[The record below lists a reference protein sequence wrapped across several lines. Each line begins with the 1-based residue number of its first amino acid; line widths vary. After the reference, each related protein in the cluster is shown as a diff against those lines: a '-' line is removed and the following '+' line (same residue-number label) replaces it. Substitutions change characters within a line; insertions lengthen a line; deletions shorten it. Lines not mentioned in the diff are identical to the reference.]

1 MKIVM
6 DRCILEDFAA
16 KWRIKI
22 RRERIADMA
31 KVISQY
37 C

>member
-6 DRCILEDFAA
+6 DRCILEDFSA
-16 KWRIKI
+16 KWRIKF
-22 RRERIADMA
+22 RREKIAEMA

>member
-6 DRCILEDFAA
+6 DRCILEDFVA

-31 KVISQY
+31 KVIRQY

>member
-6 DRCILEDFAA
+6 DRCILEDFAT